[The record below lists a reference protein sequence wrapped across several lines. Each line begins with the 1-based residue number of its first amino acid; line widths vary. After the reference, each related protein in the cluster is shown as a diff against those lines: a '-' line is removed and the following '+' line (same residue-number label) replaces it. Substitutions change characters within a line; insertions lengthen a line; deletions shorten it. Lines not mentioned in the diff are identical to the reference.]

1 VYIIGRVFITHGQN
15 YSIHVQ
21 IPLSNCPII
30 ILGSIIYLLKLGG
43 AFHSPT
49 KTYKQAIPCLGH
61 SNKHHKLNYFG
72 LDYQMGIANG

>member
-1 VYIIGRVFITHGQN
+1 MLLEGY
-15 YSIHVQ
+15 YSWSKLLNTLT
-21 IPLSNCPII
+21 IPLSNYPII
-30 ILGSIIYLLKLGG
+30 TLGSIIYLLKLGG

-61 SNKHHKLNYFG
+61 SNKHHGLNYFG